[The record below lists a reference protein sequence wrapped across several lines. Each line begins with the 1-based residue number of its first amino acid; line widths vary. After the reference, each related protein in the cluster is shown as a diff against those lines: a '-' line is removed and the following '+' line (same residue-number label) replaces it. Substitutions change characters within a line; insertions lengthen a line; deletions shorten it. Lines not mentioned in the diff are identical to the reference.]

1 MADEIETLR
10 VSLAELVAERD
21 SLLQKHEKELAQVKE
36 EARETALLS
45 ALRAEA
51 IRLGAHDPEAVIAL
65 MDRSGIGWSDQG
77 QMTGLEEAVA
87 QTRQKSGFLFRD
99 YGAPGEGPGQG
110 GVTPRPCP
118 APAQSARHLPEQD
131 YAARRRQFLAG
142 VL

>member
-77 QMTGLEEAVA
+77 
-87 QTRQKSGFLFRD
+87 R
-99 YGAPGEGPGQG
+99 
-110 GVTPRPCP
+110 
-118 APAQSARHLPEQD
+118 
-131 YAARRRQFLAG
+131 
-142 VL
+142 